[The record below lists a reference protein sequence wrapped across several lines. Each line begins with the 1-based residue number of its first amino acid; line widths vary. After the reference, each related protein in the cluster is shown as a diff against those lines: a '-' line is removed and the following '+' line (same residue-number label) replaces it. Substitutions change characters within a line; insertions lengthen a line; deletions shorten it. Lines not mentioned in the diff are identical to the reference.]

1 MLFPN
6 LGMFVKF
13 AGKGSVNGG
22 CKDKLSI
29 HKMLWDIV
37 GGPGRPKD
45 PLFGTSRILYFISKK
60 SFSKHI

>member
-13 AGKGSVNGG
+13 AGKESVNGD

-37 GGPGRPKD
+37 GGPGE
-45 PLFGTSRILYFISKK
+45 T
-60 SFSKHI
+60 